1 MHNNLPGKSFMRPLL
16 LLCLCLLLSGF
27 VQAAEAEKPSE
38 EAFAAGIE
46 AWEAGN
52 DNAAAEHFRRAAELG
67 NSEAAFRLATMY
79 ESGHGVAASMNR
91 AMEWY
96 HRAAEA
102 GSERAQFN
110 LAHHY
115 ATGRNVDKDAVAAE
129 HWYRRSAEQDNP
141 HAQMA
146 LGLMRFLGDG
156 EVPRDLVEAY
166 RWLTLAVLN
175 FDTNHFRDEAADA
188 RRRVIR
194 QMTAEQEAEGRRLVE
209 EHRNR

>member
-1 MHNNLPGKSFMRPLL
+1 MRPVLFA
-16 LLCLCLLLSGF
+16 CLCLLLAG
-27 VQAAEAEKPSE
+27 VAHAEPESPSE
-38 EAFAAGIE
+38 AAFTAGLE
-46 AWEAGN
+46 AWEA
-52 DNAAAEHFRRAAELG
+52 DNRDAAAEHFRRSAELG

-102 GSERAQFN
+102 GNEKAQFN

-115 ATGRNVDKDAVAAE
+115 ASGRNVEKDAAEAAR
-129 HWYRRSAEQDNP
+129 WYRKSAEQDNP

-146 LGLMRFLGDG
+146 LGLMRFLGEA
-156 EVPRDLVEAY
+156 EVSRDLVEAY

-175 FDTNHFRDEAADA
+175 FDTNHFRDDAADA
-188 RRRVIR
+188 RRHVLE
-194 QMTAEQEAEGRRLVE
+194 QMTEAQEAEGQRLVN